1 MKPFP
6 TQIQEENHLFPQ
18 LFLVEGELLSLKN
31 VPIDTTG
38 LTRAGRN
45 SGIQTTSRKLGL
57 KSTLDL
63 SSRSTG
69 GEFALDRLGFRDGGS
84 LSGLSLSG
92 STTLLS

>member
-6 TQIQEENHLFPQ
+6 IQIQENDLLPQ
-18 LFLVEGELLSLKN
+18 LLLVEGELFSLKN
-31 VPIDTTG
+31 VPIDTAG

-45 SGIQTTSRKLGL
+45 SGIQTTSGKLGL
-57 KSTLDL
+57 EGILDL

-69 GEFALDRLGFRDGGS
+69 GEFALDGLGLGDNGS

-92 STTLLS
+92 TTLLS

>member
-6 TQIQEENHLFPQ
+6 TQIQENHLLPQ
-18 LFLVEGELLSLKN
+18 LLLVEGKLFSLKN
-31 VPIDTTG
+31 VPIDTAG

-45 SGIQTTSRKLGL
+45 SGIQTTSGKLGL
-57 KSTLDL
+57 ESTLDL

-69 GEFALDRLGFRDGGS
+69 GEFALNRLGLGDKGS